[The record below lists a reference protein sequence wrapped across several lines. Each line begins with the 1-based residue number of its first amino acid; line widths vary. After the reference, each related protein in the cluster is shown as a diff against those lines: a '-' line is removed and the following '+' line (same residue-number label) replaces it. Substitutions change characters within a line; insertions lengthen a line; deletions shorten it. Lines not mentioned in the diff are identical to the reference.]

1 MQPNDTGAL
10 GLSRRVLYWVRILNI
25 AYGAGITLMLVMS
38 IVAPQFLFETLG
50 FKLPDVWGER
60 SIALRGMMLIGI
72 AGAFIVH
79 RMLTML
85 MQIVDSVHAG
95 DPFVAENGSR
105 IQSIAW
111 LLLIGEILSLIIG
124 ALVEFVSTPEQPFDT
139 GWRFTLTPWIAVL
152 MLFVLARVFDHGARL
167 REDLEG
173 TV

>member
-1 MQPNDTGAL
+1 MRPDDTGAL

-25 AYGAGITLMLVMS
+25 AYGAGITLMLVTS
-38 IVAPQFLFETLG
+38 IVAPQFLFEALG
-50 FKLPDVWGER
+50 FKLADVWGDR
-60 SIALRGMMLIGI
+60 SIAIRGMMLVGI

-79 RMLTML
+79 RILAKL

-95 DPFVAENGSR
+95 DPFVAENGAR

-111 LLLIGEILSLIIG
+111 LLLMAEVLSLVVG
-124 ALVEFVSTPEQPFDT
+124 ALVEFISTPEQPFDT

-152 MLFVLARVFDHGARL
+152 LLFVLARVFDHGARM

>member
-1 MQPNDTGAL
+1 MRPDDTGAL
-10 GLSRRVLYWVRILNI
+10 GLSRRVLYWVKILNI
-25 AYGAGITLMLVMS
+25 VYGAGITLMLVMS
-38 IVAPQFLFETLG
+38 VVAPEFLFKALG
-50 FKLPDVWGER
+50 FKLTDVWGDR
-60 SIALRGMMLIGI
+60 SIAIRAMMLIGI

-95 DPFVAENGSR
+95 DPFVVENGAR

-111 LLLIGEILSLIIG
+111 LLLIAEILSLVVG
-124 ALVEFVSTPEQPFDT
+124 ALVKFISTPEQPFDT

-152 MLFVLARVFDHGARL
+152 LLFVLARVFDHGARL

>member
-1 MQPNDTGAL
+1 MRPDDTGAL

-38 IVAPQFLFETLG
+38 IVAPQFLFEALG
-50 FKLPDVWGER
+50 FKLADVRGDR
-60 SIALRGMMLIGI
+60 SIAIRGMMLVGI

-79 RMLTML
+79 RILAKL

-95 DPFVAENGSR
+95 DPFVAENGAR

-111 LLLIGEILSLIIG
+111 LLLMAEVLSLVVG
-124 ALVEFVSTPEQPFDT
+124 ALVEFISTPEQPFDT

-152 MLFVLARVFDHGARL
+152 LLFVLARVFDHGARM